1 MFDNALSGF
10 KLDFECGAAFWHFNV
25 HIPVSMA
32 SLVQHRNG
40 PSNYFLET
48 AYNISRRTEY
58 GIRLCNRHR
67 RPYWERRHYHFPK
80 HLSAQRFASSS
91 RFLELRLS
99 LAVRPEGALHLNAAA
114 AVPSP

>member
-1 MFDNALSGF
+1 MPRSISLAVSRNSFADRTCGLLRMFDNALSGF

-48 AYNISRRTEY
+48 AYTFPVELNTEFGFATGTGGPTGSVDIIISRN
-58 GIRLCNRHR
+58 ICQPNV
-67 RPYWERRHYHFPK
+67 
-80 HLSAQRFASSS
+80 FASSS
-91 RFLELRLS
+91 RFL
-99 LAVRPEGALHLNAAA
+99 
-114 AVPSP
+114 